1 MSLNIDKSNLLLY
14 DLGKQDKSP
23 FKVSIDGQ
31 VLTPQPFPKYLGVY
45 IDDKLSWNKH
55 IEMVVRK
62 INQGLEIIRKL
73 RDFLQEQQLKSPFNS
88 FIKSFTGYGN
98 IIWGMLK

>member
-23 FKVSIDGQ
+23 FKVSIDDQ

>member
-1 MSLNIDKSNLLLY
+1 
-14 DLGKQDKSP
+14 
-23 FKVSIDGQ
+23 
-31 VLTPQPFPKYLGVY
+31 
-45 IDDKLSWNKH
+45 
-55 IEMVVRK
+55 MVVRK